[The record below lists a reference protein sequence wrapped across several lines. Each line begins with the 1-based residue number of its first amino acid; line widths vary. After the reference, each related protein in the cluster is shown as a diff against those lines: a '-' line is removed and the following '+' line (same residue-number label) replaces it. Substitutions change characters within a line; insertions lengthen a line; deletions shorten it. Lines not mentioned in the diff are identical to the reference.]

1 MSILFMKKALRF
13 LAAGSLLVLIIIQFI
28 PVDLPENNS
37 DHSKDMVQTENAPD
51 EVKFILSK
59 SCYDCHSNQTVY
71 PWYSRVAPVS
81 WLVAKDIREARDEMN
96 FSEWAELSKRKK
108 IKMLNELAE
117 EVEEKKM
124 PLKIYTV
131 VHRDAILT
139 DEEISIIK
147 SWTKSQSDKIMG
159 GD

>member
-1 MSILFMKKALRF
+1 MSNFSMKKALKY
-13 LAAGSLLVLIIIQFI
+13 LAVGFLLVLILIQFI

-37 DHSKDMVQTENAPD
+37 DHSKDMVRTENAPD

-59 SCYDCHSNQTVY
+59 ACYDCHSNQTVY
-71 PWYSRVAPVS
+71 PWYTKVAPAS
-81 WLVAKDIREARDEMN
+81 WLVAKDTREGRDELN

-108 IKMLNELAE
+108 IKILNELAE
-117 EVEEKKM
+117 EVEDKKM

-139 DEEISIIK
+139 DEEISTLM

>member
-1 MSILFMKKALRF
+1 MKKALRF

-71 PWYSRVAPVS
+71 PWYSKVAPVS

>member
-1 MSILFMKKALRF
+1 MKKALRF
-13 LAAGSLLVLIIIQFI
+13 LAAGSLLVLIVIQFI

-71 PWYSRVAPVS
+71 PWYSKVAPVS